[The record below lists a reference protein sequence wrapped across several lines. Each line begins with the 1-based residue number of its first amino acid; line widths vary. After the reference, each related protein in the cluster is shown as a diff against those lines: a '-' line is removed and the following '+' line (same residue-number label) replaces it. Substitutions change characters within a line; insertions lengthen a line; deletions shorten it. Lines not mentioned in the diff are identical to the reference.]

1 LTAVVRRKIVRANPV
16 KLRAWR
22 AAGANFLKNRRIR
35 DKMAAVSVK
44 EA

>member
-1 LTAVVRRKIVRANPV
+1 LTALARRKIVRANPV

-35 DKMAAVSVK
+35 GGMATASVK